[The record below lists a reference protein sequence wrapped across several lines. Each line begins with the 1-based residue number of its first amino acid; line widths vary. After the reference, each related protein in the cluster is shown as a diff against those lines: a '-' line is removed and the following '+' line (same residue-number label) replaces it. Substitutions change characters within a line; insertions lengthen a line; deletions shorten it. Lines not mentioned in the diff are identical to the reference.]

1 VRGTYRD
8 EEVFLGCAFTSGLEK
23 VVVPFFDK
31 GTPVEYELI
40 RSVCTAAQQKRKR
53 LGVLTTDAD
62 LFGGFDMTTG
72 QQRPRQ
78 AIVDELEKQYD
89 VVQVDASAPIT
100 EKYDV
105 LLAVQPS
112 SLGPEQMAHLV
123 AAVAA
128 GQPVVVRRAACAS
141 GWVAV
146 GVRGQGRE
154 QRLGVQMRVRDI
166 QRQLT
171 PESLRGAG
179 QSPWPALR
187 ALVSVA
193 PVLDACGLVWGPT
206 GGVGYQLAT
215 GCNVVHDAS
224 DLDLLVRAPQ
234 LMDRAKARELLDILD
249 CGPCRIDVQ
258 LETPAGAVA
267 LREWAGLARRVL
279 LKSAHGAR
287 LVADPWNAL
296 ECAA

>member
-1 VRGTYRD
+1 MNLPQPHDLLWGM
-8 EEVFLGCAFTSGLEK
+8 
-23 VVVPFFDK
+23 P
-31 GTPVEYELI
+31 P
-40 RSVCTAAQQKRKR
+40 
-53 LGVLTTDAD
+53 AD
-62 LFGGFDMTTG
+62 L
-72 QQRPRQ
+72 P
-78 AIVDELEKQYD
+78 A
-89 VVQVDASAPIT
+89 DAPAW
-100 EKYDV
+100 
-105 LLAVQPS
+105 AVRA
-112 SLGPEQMAHLV
+112 L
-123 AAVAA
+123 AA

>member
-1 VRGTYRD
+1 MNLPQPHDLLWGMP
-8 EEVFLGCAFTSGLEK
+8 S
-23 VVVPFFDK
+23 
-31 GTPVEYELI
+31 
-40 RSVCTAAQQKRKR
+40 
-53 LGVLTTDAD
+53 AD
-62 LFGGFDMTTG
+62 LPADA
-72 QQRPRQ
+72 PAW
-78 AIVDELEKQYD
+78 AIQ
-89 VVQVDASAPIT
+89 T
-100 EKYDV
+100 
-105 LLAVQPS
+105 
-112 SLGPEQMAHLV
+112 
-123 AAVAA
+123 VAA

-154 QRLGVQMRVRDI
+154 QRLAALMRVRDI
-166 QRQLT
+166 HRQLN
-171 PESLRGAG
+171 PEALRGAG

-193 PVLDACGLVWGPT
+193 PVPDASGLAWGPT

-215 GCNVVHDAS
+215 GCNVVHGAS
-224 DLDLLVRAPQ
+224 DLDLLVRTPQ
-234 LMDRAKARELLDILD
+234 FMTRAKARELLDILD

-279 LKSAHGAR
+279 LKSALGAR